1 MKLLH
6 WILVSAFCLSGAVW
20 AAEVKVDQAWAR
32 ATAPGQN
39 VGGVFMTLSADTDLS
54 LVAGSSPAA
63 ARVELHTMRMDNN
76 VMVMR
81 PVDKIA
87 LPKGKKVEL
96 APGGLHIMLIGL
108 KAPLKAGDKVPLS
121 LTLRDAKGKTQALE
135 VSAEVREMGGG
146 MPMPHGHHH

>member
-1 MKLLH
+1 MKLFH
-6 WILVSAFCLSGAVW
+6 WILVSAFCLSGPTW
-20 AAEVKVDQAWAR
+20 AAEVKVEQAWAR

-39 VGGVFMTLSADTDLS
+39 VGGVFMTLSADQDLS

-81 PVDKIA
+81 PVDKIE

-135 VSAEVREMGGG
+135 VAAEVREMGG